1 MPKREDEYY
10 ANQHPAYCTCK
21 KCEQS
26 RHRKA
31 WRSGRLVVNSPRRK
45 PSRLDPNS
53 AEYQQLDS
61 LLKDVADTGQDLPK
75 VQKVATTHRN
85 QPIEWIARI
94 IIGSMIFTG
103 IGALAVIILDE
114 RHILDASM
122 IGAEVQEFITV
133 TLPEWW
139 QSISKF

>member
-1 MPKREDEYY
+1 
-10 ANQHPAYCTCK
+10 
-21 KCEQS
+21 
-26 RHRKA
+26 
-31 WRSGRLVVNSPRRK
+31 
-45 PSRLDPNS
+45 
-53 AEYQQLDS
+53 
-61 LLKDVADTGQDLPK
+61 
-75 VQKVATTHRN
+75 
-85 QPIEWIARI
+85 
-94 IIGSMIFTG
+94 MIFTG